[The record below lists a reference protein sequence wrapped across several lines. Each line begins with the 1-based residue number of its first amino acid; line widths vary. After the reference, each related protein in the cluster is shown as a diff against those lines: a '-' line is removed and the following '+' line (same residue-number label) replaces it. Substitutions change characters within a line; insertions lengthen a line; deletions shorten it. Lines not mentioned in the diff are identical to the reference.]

1 MGLRGKRAGR
11 VEAATA
17 QPADEARLSLTDPA
31 AAYLLGAAVNYSGE
45 PVGEGSM
52 LSLSAVYRAVSLISQ
67 AGGTLP
73 LKSYRDVDGQRKR
86 EASFLDTPAGP
97 DNLLTAFEWK
107 EQVFLHLL
115 IHGEADLYHLRNEG
129 GALVGLQPVHP
140 SAVTVTSDTGTKGGE
155 YYNVSLDDGK
165 NLRLTPYGKTKDDP
179 GMTRIVGPRTR
190 GNRGWSPL
198 SKGATS
204 LGIGMAAERA
214 TANMF
219 VNGAM
224 VQGVLTPAEDT
235 DLSAD
240 DAKQLRKDLD
250 QHLYGNRN
258 AGTIPLI
265 NRILKFV
272 TWQMNNVDAQ
282 FLENRQFQIEEIAR
296 WFGVPPFLLMQL
308 DKQTSWG
315 TGIAEQNRNLA
326 QYVLLPWCKRIEE
339 RLSRLLPSPRWAEF
353 DFAGLEAGSAKEE
366 ITLLM
371 QQVNGGFLTLNEAR
385 KVRNLPPLPQG
396 DELRVPSGVQL
407 QAQLAANAEATEA
420 STAATESGQEGDN
433 GGAQGT
439 A

>member
-1 MGLRGKRAGR
+1 MPRWGKRGA
-11 VEAATA
+11 ESSA
-17 QPADEARLSLTDPA
+17 PAPEEVRISLADPA

-67 AGGTLP
+67 AGATLP
-73 LKSYRDVDGQRKR
+73 LKSYRDVEGQRKR
-86 EASFLDTPAGP
+86 ETSFLDVPAGP

-107 EQVFLHLL
+107 EQIFLHLL
-115 IHGEADLYHLRNEG
+115 IHGEADLYHLRNEA

-140 SAVTVTSDTGTKGGE
+140 SAVTVTSDTATKGGE

-165 NLRLTPYGKTKDDP
+165 NLRLTPYGKSKDDP

-198 SKGATS
+198 TKGATS

-219 VNGAM
+219 ANGAM

-240 DAKQLRKDLD
+240 DAKALRKDLD

-296 WFGVPPFLLMQL
+296 WFGVPPFMLMQL
-308 DKQTSWG
+308 DKQSSWG
-315 TGIAEQNRNLA
+315 TGLAESNRAFA
-326 QYVLLPWCKRIEE
+326 QYVLLSWCKRIEE
-339 RLSRLLPSPRWAEF
+339 RLSRLLPQPRWCEF

-366 ITLLM
+366 ISLLM

-385 KVRNLPPLPQG
+385 QIRNLPPVAGG
-396 DELRVPSGVQL
+396 DELRIPSGVQL
-407 QAQLAANAEATEA
+407 QAQLEASAEATEA
-420 STAATESGQEGDN
+420 ETDAAADPQPAEGEQ
-433 GGAQGT
+433 GGT
-439 A
+439 